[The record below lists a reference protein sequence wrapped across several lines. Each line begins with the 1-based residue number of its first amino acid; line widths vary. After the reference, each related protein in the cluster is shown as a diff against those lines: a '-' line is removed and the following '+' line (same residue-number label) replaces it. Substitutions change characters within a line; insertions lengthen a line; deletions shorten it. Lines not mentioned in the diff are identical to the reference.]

1 VEKRTLMPAM
11 NRYFNIAGPC
21 NPEEHYMLPSELRCH
36 EVMDLIRQKQYFVI
50 HAARQSG
57 KTTLLLDLVNK
68 LNATGEYYALYCS
81 LKSLQSIDDPAQGIS
96 VIIGIVQAAVE
107 NIIQINFKL
116 EEPEPHNM
124 ALRFYISHIC
134 KSLDKPL
141 VLFFDNTEC
150 LTNSVTLS
158 FLPQIREGHN
168 SRCMIPFAHSMGF
181 VGTRIL
187 QNHKGKIWQERKA
200 RGNINASVFNII
212 TETMSLPDFSRKE
225 TAQLLAQHTL
235 DTGRKFSPE
244 VLDRIFHYTQG
255 QPWLVNAV
263 ALQVVESDP
272 GRMPTPEH
280 VDQAVETIISG
291 REFRSHNLLGRLREN
306 ATKKYGTHD
315 KVHEH
320 QRNHMNH
327 SSESP

>member
-1 VEKRTLMPAM
+1 MTAM

-21 NPEEHYMLPSELRCH
+21 NPDEHYMLPSEMRCR
-36 EVMDLIRQKQYFVI
+36 EVMDLVRQKQYFVI
-50 HAARQSG
+50 HAPRQSG
-57 KTTLLLDLVNK
+57 KTTLLFDLVNK
-68 LNATGEYYALYCS
+68 INAAGDYYTLYCS
-81 LKSLQSIDDPAQGIS
+81 LESLQSIDDPAQGIS
-96 VIIGIVQAAVE
+96 IIIGIIQNAVE
-107 NIIQINFKL
+107 HLIQINFEL

-124 ALRFYISHIC
+124 ALRFFISHLS

-141 VLFFDNTEC
+141 LIFFDKTEC
-150 LTNSVTLS
+150 LTNSVTIS

-168 SRCMIPFAHSMGF
+168 SRYIIPFTHSMGF

-200 RGNINASVFNII
+200 RGSINASVFNII
-212 TETMSLPDFSRKE
+212 TETMRLPDFSRKE

-263 ALQVVESDP
+263 ALKVVEND
-272 GRMPTPEH
+272 RKKMPTPEH
-280 VDQAVETIISG
+280 VDQAVKTIISRG
-291 REFRSHNLLGRLREN
+291 QFYPHNLLERLREN
-306 ATKKYGTHD
+306 GAEKYGTHD
-315 KVHEH
+315 KVHH
-320 QRNHMNH
+320 AHHRNHMNH
-327 SSESP
+327 SSESF